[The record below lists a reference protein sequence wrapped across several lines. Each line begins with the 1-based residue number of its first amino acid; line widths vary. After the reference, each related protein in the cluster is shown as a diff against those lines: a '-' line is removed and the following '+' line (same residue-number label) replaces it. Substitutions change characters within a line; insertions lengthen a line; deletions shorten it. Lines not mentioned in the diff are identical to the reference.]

1 MTPCP
6 CRRKSLKL
14 IPISMMLIALALSPT
29 AWSQVSRTVDRT
41 ALQTRLSDTV
51 ARFQTVNTAALNTV
65 VQTNTQTPATI
76 DKTIIYRNFQQPDTT
91 VKFKVIKNGA
101 VVRTET
107 AKVSDIRLAA
117 GEKVVLPEKKE
128 VTPADQATYNKL
140 KAVSSVRFAR
150 ADLKMIPE
158 LTIES
163 KDAGARQIEY
173 HLYFFP
179 YQPFTYND
187 SLRMF
192 QSKMGFFYLRS
203 DSMEVVSTIDP
214 VNIIVTSDHQGKT

>member
-29 AWSQVSRTVDRT
+29 AWSQVSRTVNRS

-51 ARFQTVNTAALNTV
+51 ARFQTVNTAALNTS

-76 DKTIIYRNFQQPDTT
+76 DRGILYRNFQQPDTT

-117 GEKVVLPEKKE
+117 GEKVVLPEKK
-128 VTPADQATYNKL
+128 
-140 KAVSSVRFAR
+140 
-150 ADLKMIPE
+150 
-158 LTIES
+158 
-163 KDAGARQIEY
+163 
-173 HLYFFP
+173 
-179 YQPFTYND
+179 
-187 SLRMF
+187 
-192 QSKMGFFYLRS
+192 RS
-203 DSMEVVSTIDP
+203 YTGRP
-214 VNIIVTSDHQGKT
+214 GNLQ